1 MFLLPTHVIKFHTI
15 AIEIF
20 IVTPYNNTMENAQ
33 TEALDILQE
42 ECGEL
47 IVILSK
53 VKRFGL
59 MSENPE
65 APGVSARQRLVQEIG
80 DVLALAD
87 LMCRHHH
94 IGTLEIEFAKQRKF
108 DKLKLY
114 SKHLGD
120 TP

>member
-1 MFLLPTHVIKFHTI
+1 MHIHHNLI
-15 AIEIF
+15 
-20 IVTPYNNTMENAQ
+20 MENAQ

-65 APGVSARQRLVQEIG
+65 QPGVSARQRLIQEIG

-87 LMCRHHH
+87 LVCRHYQ
-94 IGTLEIEFAKQRKF
+94 IGTLEIELAKQRKF

>member
-1 MFLLPTHVIKFHTI
+1 MHIHHNLI
-15 AIEIF
+15 
-20 IVTPYNNTMENAQ
+20 MENAQ

-65 APGVSARQRLVQEIG
+65 QPGVTAAQRLIQEIG
-80 DVLALAD
+80 DVLALVD
-87 LMCRHHH
+87 LVCTHHH
-94 IGTLEIEFAKQRKF
+94 LHTQEIEVAKQRKF

-114 SKHLGD
+114 SKHLGLHHE
-120 TP
+120 